1 MIKMKLKKNE
11 NENSP
16 NLKYVIYILPF
27 SYIFLSYWSF
37 QDKNLRHLFA
47 HDSIFKSIL
56 GVGSVSEVP
65 SFIFMKSMVH
75 VQKSVYEPYNIIFF
89 HSLTTQNECQC
100 VIVTAMACQIT
111 FYILANQIT
120 ICWKIAYRRA
130 FENSFR
136 EYTSIHH
143 LKMTLNQD

>member
-1 MIKMKLKKNE
+1 MDKNVATNENFFFFWESTNENLKRIKMIKMKLKKKNE

-56 GVGSVSEVP
+56 GVGSVS
-65 SFIFMKSMVH
+65 
-75 VQKSVYEPYNIIFF
+75 
-89 HSLTTQNECQC
+89 
-100 VIVTAMACQIT
+100 
-111 FYILANQIT
+111 
-120 ICWKIAYRRA
+120 
-130 FENSFR
+130 
-136 EYTSIHH
+136 
-143 LKMTLNQD
+143 